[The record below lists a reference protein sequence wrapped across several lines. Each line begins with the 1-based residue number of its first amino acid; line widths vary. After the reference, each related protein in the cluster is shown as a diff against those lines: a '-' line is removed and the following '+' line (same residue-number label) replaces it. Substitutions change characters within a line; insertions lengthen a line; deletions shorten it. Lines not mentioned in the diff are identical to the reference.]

1 LGLVGVTPH
10 DLRHTSVSLC
20 VEAGL
25 TLLTISKRLGHKDIR
40 TTANNYSVLFAH
52 ADELAVVKLEELQR
66 EVI

>member
-40 TTANNYSVLFAH
+40 TTANNYAELFAISDKE
-52 ADELAVVKLEELQR
+52 AGEKLEELQR